1 MWLRLLTTADDSDEL
16 RKQANIALFQ
26 ERSDE
31 LEADLSA
38 GNIDQQQFDS
48 LLLEM
53 QQNLLS
59 DVGGAIGDNLGETSG
74 KKRGR
79 GSAEA
84 NIAGLTWML
93 PAAMVLVIPLVAY
106 PLYQTWGYFDDVQVM
121 DLFEATVNNQG
132 DAEEAQRLIV
142 SIGQYAQ
149 EHEDMPWAFYFLAEN
164 FAALGLF
171 AEAEIAYQRAADLVE
186 PGGEK
191 ALILARVAT
200 AMYINANFQITEDIA
215 AVIAEARE
223 LNPGELAVLQLLATD
238 AEQRQDYQAAIEN
251 WRLMIQAS
259 PNSQMAQ
266 ELRNRISEVQNLL
279 AANGE
284 VEAGP
289 IIEINLS
296 LSGDLELDPGLR
308 VFIAARNADREGM
321 PPLAAVDT
329 IVGALPATI
338 SLDNGSAVGPF
349 NLSSSESVY
358 VSALVSYAGVATPR
372 PGDYR
377 VVSEVFAHNN
387 ETYAL
392 DLVITEPVP

>member
-1 MWLRLLTTADDSDEL
+1 MPVWLRLRATTDDSEEI
-16 RKQANIALFQ
+16 RRRANIALFQ

-53 QQNLLS
+53 QQNLLA
-59 DVGGAIGDNLGETSG
+59 DVGDESTESSKHSGATSSPNDA
-74 KKRGR
+74 K
-79 GSAEA
+79 SQS
-84 NIAGLTWML
+84 LTWML
-93 PAAMVLVIPLVAY
+93 PAAMVVLIPMLAY
-106 PLYQTWGYFDDVQVM
+106 PMYRTWGYFDDVQVM
-121 DLFEATVNNQG
+121 DLFEATVENQG

-171 AEAEIAYQRAADLVE
+171 AEAQIAYQRAADLID
-186 PGGEK
+186 PGAEK
-191 ALILARVAT
+191 ALILGRVAT
-200 AMYINANFQITEDIA
+200 AMYINANFQITDEIA
-215 AVIAEARE
+215 TVIEEARE
-223 LNPGELAVLQLLATD
+223 LNPSELAVLQLLATD

-266 ELRNRISEVQNLL
+266 ELRIRISEAQNLL

-284 VEAGP
+284 VEQGP
-289 IIEINLS
+289 VVEINLS
-296 LSGDLELDPGLR
+296 IAPELNLDAGLR

-321 PPLAAVDT
+321 PPLAAIDT
-329 IVGALPATI
+329 TVGALPASI
-338 SLDNGSAVGPF
+338 SLDNRSAVGPF
-349 NLSSSESVY
+349 NLSSAETVY
-358 VSALVSYAGVATPR
+358 VSALVSYAGVATPQT
-372 PGDYR
+372 GDYR
-377 VVSEVFAHNN
+377 VVSESFALSD
-387 ETYAL
+387 ETNTL
-392 DLVITEPVP
+392 DLVIAESVP